1 MELQNYLYLII
12 NLTVFSAPLIANI
25 VFKSKELKRFFINFF
40 KTFLIV
46 GIPFIV
52 WDSLV
57 TSRGDWSF
65 NPDYTL
71 GIKIGNIPFEEAMFF
86 FTIPFASLALYELVL
101 LLRKDSKLNS
111 KTINKLLYPVILVL
125 LLLAFFTKDLVYST
139 NIFILTAVLVIFI
152 TFNKQKNIFYTKN
165 FWIFIIISFVP
176 FFIVNT
182 ILTAVPIV
190 SYSSSAI
197 INLRIGTIPIEDFFY
212 SFLMLGS
219 YLLTYYILK
228 HQDE

>member
-12 NLTVFSAPLIANI
+12 NITVFAAPLIANI
-25 VFKSKELKRFFINFF
+25 IFKSSELKRFFINFF

-65 NPDYTL
+65 NPEYTT
-71 GIKIGNIPFEEAMFF
+71 GTMFGNIPLEEAMFF
-86 FTIPFASLALYELVL
+86 FAIPFASLALYELIL

-111 KTINKLLYPVILVL
+111 KTINKVLHLTIPVLI
-125 LLLAFFTKDLVYST
+125 LLAFFTRDLVYST
-139 NIFILTAVLVIFI
+139 NIFILTSILVVLI
-152 TFNKQKNIFYTKN
+152 TFVKKNNIFHTKN
-165 FWIFIIISFVP
+165 FWIFITISFIP

-190 SYSSSAI
+190 IYSPLAI
-197 INLRIGTIPIEDFFY
+197 TDFRVGTIPIEDFFY